1 MKGREGFFFL
11 FRFILIVGLPFLLWG
26 VFFFVGS
33 FLRVNEVGVSVQ
45 IGRSY
50 ILEVIGDESFGTVRE
65 AYVHGG
71 CCTLACHIRRGQ
83 LSFSRK
89 VEGDVSED
97 DSSVVVI
104 EDEAEFPG
112 FSLGEGNFI
121 VLVVS
126 VEGSVCYSDHQTLVL
141 DILLLFRL
149 FRDER
154 GFLIFF
160 TRMEPK
166 HGDEDQ
172 ERNLRFLVET
182 KGGEFKDKDD
192 AFDWE
197 GNKFPNNLASDVKI
211 E

>member
-1 MKGREGFFFL
+1 MGVFQFWGVIFFRVVFL
-11 FRFILIVGLPFLLWG
+11 CSCIFLCEDAVGILI
-26 VFFFVGS
+26 
-33 FLRVNEVGVSVQ
+33 Q

-172 ERNLRFLVET
+172 EWNLGFLVDT

-197 GNKFPNNLASDVKI
+197 GNELPNNLASDVKI